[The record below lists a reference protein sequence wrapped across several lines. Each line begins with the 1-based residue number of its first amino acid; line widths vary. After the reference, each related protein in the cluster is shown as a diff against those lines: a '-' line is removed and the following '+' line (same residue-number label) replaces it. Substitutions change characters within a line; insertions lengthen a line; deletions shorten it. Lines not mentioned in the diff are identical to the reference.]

1 MATLDYKLVIR
12 NEDDTADALTFSTI
26 AGAGDEYTL
35 AAPKGDGQSF
45 DPIAGTFVIGHY
57 TYQIIDADVGS
68 GDRAF
73 SSNMADAAGRYHL
86 ISRVAIVSF
95 SADRGAT
102 WEEYV
107 GGFVNRIRKMGAL
120 VYELTIG
127 DTQRIE
133 KAITLF
139 QTKSAS
145 FDKMSCLFG
154 GPVRGGFGPI
164 RDYGAWVME
173 LKSVY
178 NNHAVQFHFVSG
190 YVRRSTDNVFFNFP
204 TGGFALVENSYTD
217 YEEKKVNAIAD
228 PYRVGTPD
236 FLADGIGS
244 SYPRL
249 EARIEDMSGNL
260 LGLFVPLNSRDP
272 AYTVGAGWGAGT
284 LHALLTGGDFCVHW
298 GPTSALNPTDPD
310 KLTNFPSRP
319 STNAQVKVICYALD
333 VTEATPVHVQGHPVE
348 IAAQCYD
355 DAGIAYDSGSVADTT
370 AAIGDNVRIACR
382 PTKSMTM
389 DAFLNAL
396 QGLFGFAVRQQD
408 GKRFFFSTRIRV
420 ATTPALTCTAND
432 LKDASGVIFD
442 QDEKTIINKV
452 SVALESYKLWAPEK
466 HGKDSTR
473 PVDEIVTTP
482 NTVNVFADASSQ
494 FQVHEQ
500 TYAMQGELYGL
511 HVVSSLFGL
520 QWLNDG
526 ELPVA
531 DFALSI
537 AKGAGSIFDR
547 RARGSIIGELHC
559 IRGGPGGLEAA
570 ELGDEI
576 YCEVPWQQNKNG
588 IGGNRIV
595 QVTKR
600 TEEPSGPVFM
610 VEDSGTTAQPETLPT
625 FTFAKDSSTD
635 PKRYAVIT
643 LTNAADLITEGDNVR
658 IELGTGASPTSY
670 MLLVLVTLADL
681 VAGRTALRLPRL
693 DAGSV
698 HTVRM
703 RSESATGG
711 IRPSAYTLPVTAVL
725 DALVPPSGLSI
736 IGQPDDSTIAVVSW
750 TVGEDLVPIEV
761 RYRVTGDT
769 VWRIAIAAAGSV
781 NIAIGTLAL
790 ATEYDF
796 DVRHHE
802 APPFDGVSS
811 SISDT
816 FTTSNVVRMLLAPDN
831 PSAFSG
837 SIDSSTGSFINDGTY
852 GLEVTAREFPES
864 IEFQVAIEASP
875 GAGTY
880 GAYVEPP
887 RSIQDAAQQPA
898 RTRFTHVAPGDGLRR
913 RLQARAVRFGATSSP
928 WTDAVDVLPFIPL
941 RPTDYPV
948 PAPALTLGYET
959 IEQAGSLRAVIL
971 VNFDVPTQSQYG
983 DMEYKVRSRVPGG
996 TWGAYARQPG
1006 TKLGPDTIPAQFGL
1020 EYGVTPVTITAKDG
1034 VRSTDGIEVTLTI
1047 PAAPADGTLTATADV
1062 DTMNHVITPN
1072 ASASAYDVFSVTYAA
1087 DPGDVD
1093 RVDGDSA
1100 NYIGPRRDR
1109 RVVYFELPVDA
1120 SAMNWRVTTVIFY
1133 DSDGIKGAYRTVK
1146 TQQDPSATPPSA
1158 PTLSNVSLAANAL
1171 VERVTFVT
1179 TPAAGDQ
1186 IAFYRGGVLFG
1197 VLLLTHTITSG
1208 EVTAGY
1214 CDITDTAAT
1223 GGSTYVYSAKQHR
1236 LSDGLLSAMSAT
1248 DTETVSAG
1256 GTLAAPTVSC
1266 GPDSGDPCA
1275 SFLVTPHAGS
1285 GNPSGTV
1292 YDIYTASSSGGSY
1305 TLEASGVANGSAT
1318 SVTRPGGTLGSS
1330 YAKAKAR
1337 KTGYT
1342 TSAFGTVGSI
1352 GRVPS
1357 GTLC

>member
-1 MATLDYKLVIR
+1 MATLDYRLVIR
-12 NEDDTADALTFSTI
+12 NENNTADALTFSTI
-26 AGAGDEYTL
+26 AGAADEYTL
-35 AAPKGDGQSF
+35 AAPTGDGQSF

-68 GDRAF
+68 GARAF
-73 SSNMADAAGRYHL
+73 SSNMADIAGRYHL
-86 ISRVAIVSF
+86 ISRVAVVSF

-107 GGFVNRIRKMGAL
+107 GGFVNRIRKVGAL
-120 VYELTIG
+120 LYELTIG

-139 QTKSAS
+139 QKKSAS

-204 TGGFALVENSYTD
+204 TGGFALVEHSYTS

-236 FLADGIGS
+236 FLPSGIGS

-272 AYTVGAGWGAGT
+272 AYVVGAGWGAGT

-298 GPTSALNPTDPD
+298 GPTSALNPTDPN
-310 KLTNFPSRP
+310 KLTYFPSRP
-319 STNAQVKVICYALD
+319 SLHTQVKVICYALD
-333 VTEATPVHVQGHPVE
+333 VTDATPVHVQGHPVE
-348 IAAQCYD
+348 IAAQCYA
-355 DAGIAYDSGSVADTT
+355 DAGIAYDSASVAATT

-389 DAFLNAL
+389 DAFLNSL

-420 ATTPALTCTAND
+420 ATTPALTVTAND

-442 QDEKTIINKV
+442 QDEKSIINKV
-452 SVALESYKLWAPEK
+452 SVALDSYKLWAPEK

-482 NTVNVFADASSQ
+482 NTVNVFADASAQ

-500 TYAMQGELYGL
+500 VYAMQGELYGL
-511 HVVSSLFGL
+511 HVASTATGVQFLV
-520 QWLNDG
+520 DG
-526 ELPVA
+526 ELPLA
-531 DFALSI
+531 DFALAM

-547 RARGSIIGELHC
+547 RARGAIVGELHC

-610 VEDSGTTAQPETLPT
+610 VEDSGTTAQPATLPT

-643 LTNAADLITEGDNVR
+643 LTNAAALITEGDNVR
-658 IELGTGASPTSY
+658 IELGAGASPSSY
-670 MLLVLVTLADL
+670 MLLVLLTVADM

-703 RSESATGG
+703 RSESAAGG
-711 IRPSAYTLPVTAVL
+711 IRPSAYTLPLTCVL
-725 DALVPPSGLSI
+725 DALVPPTSLSI

-750 TVGEDLVPIEV
+750 TIGETLVPIEV

-769 VWRIAIAAAGSV
+769 AWRIAIAAAGSS
-781 NIAIGTLAL
+781 NIAIGTLSL

-802 APPFDGVSS
+802 VPPYDGVSA
-811 SISDT
+811 SISAT
-816 FTTSNVVRMLLAPDN
+816 FTTSNVVRTLLAPDN

-837 SIDSSTGSFINDGTY
+837 SIDSATGSFINDGTY

-864 IEFQVAIEASP
+864 IEFHVAIETSP

-880 GAYVEPP
+880 GSYVEPP
-887 RSIQDAAQQPA
+887 RSVQDAAQEPA
-898 RTRFTHVAPGDGLRR
+898 RTRFTAVAPGDGLRR
-913 RLQARAVRFGATSSP
+913 RMQARAVRFGATSSA
-928 WTDAVDVLPFIPL
+928 WTDAVDVLPFIPQ

-948 PAPALTLGYET
+948 PAPAITLGYET
-959 IEQAGSLRAVIL
+959 IQIAGSLRAIIL
-971 VNFDVPTQSQYG
+971 VNFATPTQSQYG
-983 DMEYKVRSRVPGG
+983 DMEYKVRSRIPGG
-996 TWGAYARQPG
+996 TWGAYAKQPG

-1034 VRSTDGIEVTLTI
+1034 VRSTDGVEVTLTI
-1047 PAAPADGTLTATADV
+1047 PAAAADGVVSSTGDV
-1062 DTMNHVITPN
+1062 DTMNVTVMPN
-1072 ASASAYDVFSVTYAA
+1072 AVASFYRIYSVRYTSTPSPIPDTVEDPANYVGPDRDISVT
-1087 DPGDVD
+1087 
-1093 RVDGDSA
+1093 
-1100 NYIGPRRDR
+1100 
-1109 RVVYFELPVDA
+1109 YFELPVDA
-1120 SAMNWRVTTVIFY
+1120 INTDRVVTLVFY
-1133 DSDGIKGAYRTVK
+1133 DQNGVKGNYETTAARYNA
-1146 TQQDPSATPPSA
+1146 SASPPGT
-1158 PTLSNVSLAANAL
+1158 PTLATFSNAAND
-1171 VERVTFVT
+1171 VEIDVTMDGAAT
-1179 TPAAGDQ
+1179 AGDVLV
-1186 IAFYRGGVLFG
+1186 FRRGGVQIGL
-1197 VLLLTHTITSG
+1197 HTVTSG
-1208 EVTAGY
+1208 EATANTARL
-1214 CDITDTAAT
+1214 TDASAVATA
-1223 GGSTYVYSAKQHR
+1223 TYSYTVLTHR
-1236 LSDGLLSAMSAT
+1236 TSDGLFSAESAA
-1248 DTETVSAG
+1248 DAVTVASG
-1256 GTLAAPTVSC
+1256 GTLTAPTVST
-1266 GPDSGDPCA
+1266 GIDSGDPCA
-1275 SFLVTPHAGS
+1275 SFLVTPHAGA
-1285 GNPSGTV
+1285 GNPVGTV
-1292 YDIYTASSSGGSY
+1292 YDIYTSSSSGGTY
-1305 TLEASGVANGSAT
+1305 TLAAGGIAAGSAT
-1318 SVTRPGGTLGSS
+1318 SVTRPGGQHASS

-1342 TSAFGTVGSI
+1342 TSGFSSVGSI
-1352 GRVPS
+1352 GPTPS
-1357 GTLC
+1357 GTRC